1 MDRPMLTAVLIASL
15 AGVLA
20 GGGGV
25 LLATGKA
32 RSNKHDADIE
42 GERTM
47 AVAAAASAGRDAVTA
62 ALAPALVEVRGL
74 AELARAVPPFCVAG
88 QEYDEAACMAHAV
101 CTRAGLGAAEAVG
114 CDRALNAWESERRI
128 EVVEAGGADAVRRD
142 ERRRDYERR
151 K

>member
-1 MDRPMLTAVLIASL
+1 MESRVLVPVLIASL
-15 AGVLA
+15 AGILA

-25 LLATGKA
+25 LLAGKA
-32 RSNKHDADIE
+32 RTNKHDAAIE
-42 GERTM
+42 AERTE
-47 AVAAAASAGRDAVTA
+47 AVEAASKAGAEAVEA

-74 AELARAVPPFCVAG
+74 ADLARAVPPFCVAG

-101 CTRAGLGAAEAVG
+101 CTRAGLGASEVVG

-128 EVVEAGGADAVRRD
+128 EVVEAGGADAARRD
-142 ERRRDYERR
+142 ERRRDFEKR